1 VIAITPNIL
10 TNDVNEFTRQLKR
23 LKEVFNT
30 IDLDVIREP
39 FIDNHTVSV
48 SEFLQIEEIFEF
60 EDLGVHLMVKD
71 YMYDLNLLLKSRLS
85 QKHVRIYVHQ
95 ETNLTDYLNIELP
108 KDWEKNISL
117 KPESNLRDYEFY
129 QQFSDIQLMTVP
141 TGFQGLKLIVE
152 ILERSKILKENFFK
166 GVVSIDGGVNLQSAS
181 IIKDYPIDRV
191 SVGSYF
197 VKAED
202 LELAKMKLDL
212 ALNVQGLNS

>member
-30 IDLDVIREP
+30 IDLDVIRPP
-39 FIDNHTVSV
+39 FIDNQTVQV
-48 SEFLQIEEIFEF
+48 SDFLKIKEVFEF
-60 EDLGVHLMVKD
+60 EDVGVHLMVKD
-71 YMYDLNLLLKSRLS
+71 YMNDLNSLLKSKLS
-85 QKHVRIYVHQ
+85 KKHVRIYVHQ

-108 KDWEKNISL
+108 ADWEKNISI
-117 KPESNLRDYEFY
+117 KAESNLKSYEFY
-129 QQFSDIQLMTVP
+129 EQFSDIQLMTIP
-141 TGFQGLKLIVE
+141 TGFQGSKLIVE
-152 ILERSKILKENFFK
+152 ILERSRILKENFFK
-166 GVVSIDGGVNLQSAS
+166 GVVSIDGGVNLESAA